1 MNKQIKYM
9 IILVVT
15 AVFMMSCNGEFLERY
30 PLTSVSDGGF
40 WKSASDLRLYCNRFY
55 NYVSSGNT
63 QILFF
68 PTYQDWEMGILGT
81 DADDGSDMQ
90 VHYDYNTRMNGET
103 IVPASGG
110 GWAIAN
116 WSTLRSLNYF
126 MANYNQTT
134 EPWDNIKQYVGEI
147 LFFRAMFYFD
157 KVKTFGDVPY
167 ASYLLFN
174 DSEILYEPR
183 LPRNQVVDSI
193 MHDLDLA
200 VEYLTARTG
209 TWTGRVNKETAMLLQ
224 ARIALYEGTWEKY
237 HGLKSTPFA
246 VAGSDGSKFI
256 RKAADVSGAL
266 MALAESSGLTGLANV
281 GVKDGYN
288 QLFNQK
294 DYSSNRE
301 VLFWRKYEVGVSFT
315 RVASALATGGG
326 RGMTKRL
333 IDSYLCIDGKPIS
346 VSSLYEG
353 DKDLKT
359 VVTNRD
365 PRLKQSMHID
375 DGEHVI
381 WTQQNTFYR
390 YPDFGS
396 AELRYKSITGYD
408 LYKGHDGDY
417 DSREGPGIS
426 QINPSCGM
434 IYFRYAEALLIY
446 AEAKAELNEIN
457 QNDIDRTINA
467 LRLRAEMPD
476 GLLNMSDIAWDS
488 NWLYPNLSPLIN
500 EIRRERAVEL
510 ACEGFRKDDIF
521 RWAVADEL
529 IRGYIPQGAVWEQW
543 RDYPNTTEAFVT
555 AWSNLPVNDQGYI
568 VPYMTFPAVAT
579 TGYNFNVNRDYL
591 SPLPVQ
597 EMTLNSNLKQ
607 NPGW

>member
-15 AVFMMSCNGEFLERY
+15 AGFLTSCNGEFLERY

-40 WKSASDLRLYCNRFY
+40 WKSTSDLRLYCNRFY
-55 NYVSSGNT
+55 NYTSSGNT

-68 PTYQDWEMGILGT
+68 PTYQDYSMGIYGL
-81 DADDGSDMQ
+81 DADNGSDMQ
-90 VHYDYNTRMNGET
+90 IGYNYNNHMNGQT
-103 IVPASGG
+103 MVPTSGG
-110 GWAIAN
+110 GWAISD

-126 MANYNQTT
+126 MANYQQVD
-134 EPWDNIKQYVGEI
+134 EPFDNIKQYVGEI

-174 DSEILYEPR
+174 DSDILYEPR
-183 LPRNQVVDSI
+183 LPRSQVVDSI

-200 VEYLTARTG
+200 VEYLPARTA
-209 TWTGRVNKETAMLLQ
+209 TWTGRLNKEVAMLLQ

-256 RKAADVSGAL
+256 RKAAEVSGAL
-266 MALAESSGLTGLANV
+266 MELAESSGFTGLANV

-288 QLFNQK
+288 LLFNQK

-301 VLFWRKYEVGVSFT
+301 VLFWRKYEAGVLYN
-315 RVASALATGGG
+315 RVSSGCAQGGG
-326 RGMTKRL
+326 RGMTKRM

-346 VSSLYEG
+346 VSPLYQG

-359 VVTNRD
+359 VVSNRD
-365 PRLKQSMHID
+365 PRLNQTVYVD

-381 WTQQNTFYR
+381 WYEQGTYFT
-390 YPDFGS
+390 YPNFAS
-396 AELRYKSITGYD
+396 AELLYSVVTAYN

-417 DSREGPGIS
+417 FGSMSFGIS
-426 QINPSCGM
+426 QTSPSSAM

-446 AEAKAELNEIN
+446 A
-457 QNDIDRTINA
+457 
-467 LRLRAEMPD
+467 
-476 GLLNMSDIAWDS
+476 
-488 NWLYPNLSPLIN
+488 
-500 EIRRERAVEL
+500 
-510 ACEGFRKDDIF
+510 
-521 RWAVADEL
+521 
-529 IRGYIPQGAVWEQW
+529 
-543 RDYPNTTEAFVT
+543 
-555 AWSNLPVNDQGYI
+555 
-568 VPYMTFPAVAT
+568 
-579 TGYNFNVNRDYL
+579 
-591 SPLPVQ
+591 
-597 EMTLNSNLKQ
+597 
-607 NPGW
+607 